1 MDWIKLENSS
11 QLEEIKRISAEK
23 PVLIFKHSTRCSISS
38 MAFDRLLRN
47 WKKEDAEKV
56 TPFFLDLI
64 RFRNISDQISND
76 FGIYHQSPQII
87 LVKEGKAIY
96 DNSHM
101 GISYP
106 DIMSRI

>member
-1 MDWIKLENSS
+1 MDWIKLENLS
-11 QLEEIKRISAEK
+11 QLEQIKKISTEK

-47 WKKEDAEKV
+47 WKQEDTEKV

-64 RFRNISDQISND
+64 RYRNISDQISSV
-76 FGIYHQSPQII
+76 FGVYHQSPQII
-87 LVKEGKAIY
+87 LIKEGQAIY

-106 DIMSRI
+106 DIMSKV

>member
-47 WKKEDAEKV
+47 WKLEDAERV
-56 TPFFLDLI
+56 SPFFLDLV

-76 FGIYHQSPQII
+76 FGVYHQSPQII

>member
-1 MDWIKLENSS
+1 MDWIKLENSV
-11 QLEEIKRISAEK
+11 QLEEIKKISAEK

-47 WKKEDAEKV
+47 WKQEDTEKV

-64 RFRNISDQISND
+64 RYRNISDQISNE
-76 FGIYHQSPQII
+76 FGVFHQSPQII
-87 LVKEGKAIY
+87 LIKDGQAVY

-106 DIMSRI
+106 EIMSKV

>member
-11 QLEEIKRISAEK
+11 QLVNIKAKSEEK
-23 PVLIFKHSTRCSISS
+23 PVLIFKHSTRCSISG
-38 MAFDRLLRN
+38 MTFDRLMRN
-47 WKKEDAEKV
+47 WKEADFEKV
-56 TPFFLDLI
+56 TPYFLDLI
-64 RFRNISDQISND
+64 RYRDISNQIAQE
-76 FGIYHQSPQII
+76 FGVYHQSPQII
-87 LVKEGKAIY
+87 LIKGGQAVY

>member
-47 WKKEDAEKV
+47 WKLEDAEKV
-56 TPFFLDLI
+56 SPFFLDLV

-76 FGIYHQSPQII
+76 FGVYHQSPQII